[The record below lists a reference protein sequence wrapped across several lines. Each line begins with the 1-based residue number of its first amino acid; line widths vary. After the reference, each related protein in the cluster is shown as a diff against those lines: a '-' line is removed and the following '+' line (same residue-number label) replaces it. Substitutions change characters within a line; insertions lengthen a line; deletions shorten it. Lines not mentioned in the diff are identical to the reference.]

1 MSTRKK
7 GTLYCSF
14 AIFILLCIFTYVSWQ
29 TNLQLMQRVETFPY
43 TPQVF
48 LAGERLKWYLPEESL
63 FVNAL
68 GHTVI
73 YRVKER
79 GVPQQPLLC
88 GQGHRDMGEPGLRQI
103 CRPLITRPHTLSDSL
118 PPRAAQP
125 RSGSYIPSGNTGTGL
140 LSGQRRHNT
149 DS

>member
-14 AIFILLCIFTYVSWQ
+14 AIFILLCTFTYVSWQ
-29 TNLQLMQRVETFPY
+29 TNLRLMPRVETFPY

-68 GHTVI
+68 G
-73 YRVKER
+73 
-79 GVPQQPLLC
+79 
-88 GQGHRDMGEPGLRQI
+88 QI
-103 CRPLITRPHTLSDSL
+103 G
-118 PPRAAQP
+118 RA
-125 RSGSYIPSGNTGTGL
+125 
-140 LSGQRRHNT
+140 HV
-149 DS
+149 

>member
-1 MSTRKK
+1 MSMRKK

-14 AIFILLCIFTYVSWQ
+14 AIFILLCTFTYVSWQ
-29 TNLQLMQRVETFPY
+29 TNLRLMPRVETFPY

-79 GVPQQPLLC
+79 AGRFGREYFVQEVQLDIFSEN
-88 GQGHRDMGEPGLRQI
+88 GQGEIRADGHIRVIAPDLEAWDNVVFRSDRFFADRDAVIWVNPE
-103 CRPLITRPHTLSDSL
+103 SDKS
-118 PPRAAQP
+118 AD
-125 RSGSYIPSGNTGTGL
+125 
-140 LSGQRRHNT
+140 H
-149 DS
+149 